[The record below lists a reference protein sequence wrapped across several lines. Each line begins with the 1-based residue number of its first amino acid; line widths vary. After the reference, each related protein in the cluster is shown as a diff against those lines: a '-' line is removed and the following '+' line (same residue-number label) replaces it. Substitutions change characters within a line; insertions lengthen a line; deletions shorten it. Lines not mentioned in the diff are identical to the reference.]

1 MSFVRKLYIQKETKE
16 EDFATK
22 ESLDRKVGSVEATL
36 RERVATLEEKLSRL
50 EAIVLSL
57 PTVKDTPKK

>member
-22 ESLDRKVGSVEATL
+22 ESLDLKVGSMEATL
-36 RERVATLEEKLSRL
+36 RERVATLEDKLSRL
-50 EAIVLSL
+50 EAIVSSL